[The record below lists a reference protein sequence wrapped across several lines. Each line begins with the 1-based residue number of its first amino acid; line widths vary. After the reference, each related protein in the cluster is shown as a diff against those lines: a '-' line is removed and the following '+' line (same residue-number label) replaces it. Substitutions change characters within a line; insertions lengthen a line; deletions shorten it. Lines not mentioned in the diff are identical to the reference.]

1 MTYDGAHT
9 SDSYKIYINGVS
21 QTLSY
26 TLADENYFWFS
37 DNPGTNTW
45 DAISIGAL
53 YRQSIS
59 SSQHLNGQ
67 ISQLAI
73 YGGGSGTTGVLTASE
88 VSAMHDLGPG
98 GNIKTVTE
106 TGLVD
111 YWTMGNL
118 TGEGDDTA
126 STFYSQVTAGQD
138 LTGTSMAAP
147 FAGHTITASGS
158 YHSTAKSVFGGSSMF
173 FDGTN
178 DYLAVPKSVDFEFG
192 TGDITVEAWVHP
204 TQQVDSSVFFASATG
219 GPSTNDGYVCIFTA
233 NRLRF
238 FGLNGGSAENTVT
251 SDPEG
256 GKTTAN
262 KWIVTGKHYNQLAE

>member
-1 MTYDGAHT
+1 
-9 SDSYKIYINGVS
+9 
-21 QTLSY
+21 
-26 TLADENYFWFS
+26 
-37 DNPGTNTW
+37 
-45 DAISIGAL
+45 
-53 YRQSIS
+53 
-59 SSQHLNGQ
+59 
-67 ISQLAI
+67 
-73 YGGGSGTTGVLTASE
+73 
-88 VSAMHDLGPG
+88 
-98 GNIKTVTE
+98 
-106 TGLVD
+106 
-111 YWTMGNL
+111 
-118 TGEGDDTA
+118 
-126 STFYSQVTAGQD
+126 
-138 LTGTSMAAP
+138 
-147 FAGHTITASGS
+147 
-158 YHSTAKSVFGGSSMF
+158 MF

-262 KWIVTGKHYNQLAE
+262 KWTHVAYTRIDGVQQFYINGIPSGLAVASTADIHQTTATGTSGVTDGRFGIGYALGGGYNYYKGYMDEFRVSSGITRYT